1 GGGGKGGGRP
11 GGPGVDPPQGA
22 QVRPPA
28 SAARLLPLMA
38 ERITVP
44 AGTARAVTLRAGD
57 RLRIVNVAGKQVAD
71 FVAFDAGDVNH
82 ALSPLHTLVSLGR
95 LFPTKADLL
104 RTNARPPMLHT
115 TRHHT

>member
-1 GGGGKGGGRP
+1 RN
-11 GGPGVDPPQGA
+11 VPPP
-22 QVRPPA
+22 PPA
-28 SAARLLPLMA
+28 AAPLSWRA
-38 ERITVP
+38 ERIPVP

-71 FVAFDAGDVNH
+71 FVAFDAGDVDH

-95 LFPTKADLL
+95 LFPTKGDQL